1 MRSAENTGTIN
12 ERGMVT
18 IPLEIRKKFGLTK
31 GSKVVIMEIDGKIE
45 FIPLRSV
52 EEMETACTIK
62 IERMAQIYDE
72 THENELRLEN
82 KE

>member
-1 MRSAENTGTIN
+1 
-12 ERGMVT
+12 MVT
-18 IPLEIRKKFGLTK
+18 IPRETGKMVGKIKEPKM
-31 GSKVVIMEIDGKIE
+31 VIMEIDGKIE

-52 EEMETACTIK
+52 EEMEAACTIK
-62 IERMAQIYDE
+62 IECMAQIYDE